1 MFKNLLV
8 KKTTKYLK
16 IHVNNIKKGT
26 SVLQQQKI
34 RVIINGV
41 IMISFFGST
50 GLYTT
55 ENRSIHLIA
64 CYTHLAT
71 SCLNFR
77 LSKSSG

>member
-1 MFKNLLV
+1 M
-8 KKTTKYLK
+8 K

-55 ENRSIHLIA
+55 ETGLS
-64 CYTHLAT
+64 T
-71 SCLNFR
+71 SLLVR
-77 LSKSSG
+77 HTWQLVV